1 MEIPMKRLLLAVLLP
16 VLLWMFYACTQPKN
30 ETAELQALREQKAQ
44 IEARI
49 AELEKRTGAYP
60 QQKTR
65 PLLNVS
71 LEQVKARPFRHYI
84 DIQGRVVAEES
95 VPVTA
100 KIPGT
105 LTRILVKNG
114 DYVRKGQLLA
124 QLDEDLLL
132 KNMAE
137 LEVQLKTAQ
146 DIYERQK
153 SLWEQKIGT
162 EVQFIQARTNKE
174 ALEQRMAFLKE
185 QWQQTRIYAP
195 INGTVDVVLLKVGQA
210 ISPGIPLCQ
219 IVNLG
224 QLKVSGDVPESY
236 AASVRRGLP
245 VQIHFPDLNK
255 EVPSRITYVSPSIS
269 ATNRTFVV
277 EAALPGQSEQY
288 RANMIAVLK
297 IVDYENPQAIV
308 LPVNLIYQESSGEN
322 YVLTAEK
329 NGEAN
334 VATARRTMVNLGRS
348 YNGMVEILG
357 GLRAGDWV
365 ITSGVQNLIGGEL
378 VSY

>member
-1 MEIPMKRLLLAVLLP
+1 MKRLLLAVLP
-16 VLLWMFYACTQPKN
+16 PALLGMFYACTQPKN

-49 AELEKRTGAYP
+49 AELEKRTGAHP

-71 LEQVKARPFRHYI
+71 LEQVKVQPFRHYI

-124 QLDEDLLL
+124 QLDDDLLL

-195 INGTVDVVLLKVGQA
+195 INGTVDVVVLKVGQA

-245 VQIHFPDLNK
+245 VRIHFPDLNK

-357 GLRAGDWV
+357 GLKAGDWV
-365 ITSGVQNLIGGEL
+365 ITSGVQNLNGGEL

>member
-1 MEIPMKRLLLAVLLP
+1 MKRLLLAVFLP

-49 AELEKRTGAYP
+49 AELEKRTSAHSP
-60 QQKTR
+60 QKTR

-124 QLDEDLLL
+124 QLDDDLLL

-195 INGTVDVVLLKVGQA
+195 INGTVDVVVLKVGQA

-277 EAALPGQSEQY
+277 EAALPGHSEQY

-334 VATARRTMVNLGRS
+334 VATARRTIVNVGRS
-348 YNGMVEILG
+348 YNGMVEILS
-357 GLRAGDWV
+357 GLKAGDWV
-365 ITSGVQNLIGGEL
+365 ITSGVQNLTGGEL

>member
-1 MEIPMKRLLLAVLLP
+1 MKRLLLAVFLP

-49 AELEKRTGAYP
+49 AELEKRTSAHSP
-60 QQKTR
+60 QKTR

-124 QLDEDLLL
+124 QLDDDLLL

-195 INGTVDVVLLKVGQA
+195 INGTVDVVVLKVGQA

-277 EAALPGQSEQY
+277 EAALPGYSEQY

-334 VATARRTMVNLGRS
+334 VATARRTMVNVGRS
-348 YNGMVEILG
+348 YNGMVEILS
-357 GLRAGDWV
+357 GLKAGDWV
-365 ITSGVQNLIGGEL
+365 ITSGVQNLTGGEL

>member
-1 MEIPMKRLLLAVLLP
+1 MKRLLLAVLP
-16 VLLWMFYACTQPKN
+16 PALLGMFYACTQPKN

-49 AELEKRTGAYP
+49 AELEKRTGAHP

-71 LEQVKARPFRHYI
+71 LEQVKVQPFRHYI

-124 QLDEDLLL
+124 QLDDDLLL

-195 INGTVDVVLLKVGQA
+195 INGTVDVVVLKVGQA

-357 GLRAGDWV
+357 GLKAGDWV
-365 ITSGVQNLIGGEL
+365 ITSGVQNLNGGEL

>member
-1 MEIPMKRLLLAVLLP
+1 MKRLLLAVLPP
-16 VLLWMFYACTQPKN
+16 VLLGMFYACTQPKN

-49 AELEKRTGAYP
+49 AELEKRTGAHP

-124 QLDEDLLL
+124 QLDDDLLL

-195 INGTVDVVLLKVGQA
+195 INGTVDVVVLKVGQV

-245 VQIHFPDLNK
+245 VRIHFPDLNK

-357 GLRAGDWV
+357 GLKAGDWV
-365 ITSGVQNLIGGEL
+365 ITSGVQNLNGGEL

>member
-1 MEIPMKRLLLAVLLP
+1 MKRLFLAVLPP
-16 VLLWMFYACTQPKN
+16 VLWMCHACTQPKN
-30 ETAELQALREQKAQ
+30 EAAELQALREKKAQ

-49 AELEKRTGAYP
+49 AELEKRTGAHP

-124 QLDEDLLL
+124 QLDDDLLL

-195 INGTVDVVLLKVGQA
+195 INGTVDVVVLKVGQA

-236 AASVRRGLP
+236 AAYVRRGLP

-255 EVPSRITYVSPSIS
+255 EVSSRITYVSPSIS

-308 LPVNLIYQESSGEN
+308 LPVNLIYQESGGEN

-334 VATARRTMVNLGRS
+334 LATVRRTMVKLGRS
-348 YNGMVEILG
+348 YNGRAEIVG
-357 GLRAGDWV
+357 GLKAGDWV
-365 ITSGVQNLIGGEL
+365 ITSGVQNLTGGEL

>member
-1 MEIPMKRLLLAVLLP
+1 MKRLLLAVFLP

-49 AELEKRTGAYP
+49 AELEKRTSAHSP
-60 QQKTR
+60 QKTR

-124 QLDEDLLL
+124 QLDDDLLL

-195 INGTVDVVLLKVGQA
+195 INGTVDVVVLKVGQA

-245 VQIHFPDLNK
+245 VQIHFPDIKK

-277 EAALPGQSEQY
+277 EAALPGHSEQY

-334 VATARRTMVNLGRS
+334 VATARRTMVNVGRS
-348 YNGMVEILG
+348 YNGMVEILS
-357 GLRAGDWV
+357 GLKAGDWI
-365 ITSGVQNLIGGEL
+365 ITSGVQNLTGGEL

>member
-1 MEIPMKRLLLAVLLP
+1 MKRLLLAVLLP